1 MTNYEKAP
9 TSGQLAKA
17 QLSKLPVNYNLFAI
31 LTEPLILL
39 LSVLIVGC
47 KR

>member
-17 QLSKLPVNYNLFAI
+17 QLSKLPVNYNLLAI

-39 LSVLIVGC
+39 LLVLVAGC
-47 KR
+47 ER